1 MKIMASD
8 PITSQQIDG
17 EQWKQWETSLSWAP
31 KSLQM
36 VTSAMKLKDACS
48 LEDKLCQIRQ
58 HIKKQRCYFASK
70 GLYSQSYSFS
80 SSHVWMWE
88 EGWVLKNWCFWT
100 VVLEK
105 TLESPLDCKEIQPI
119 HPKRDQSWVF
129 LVRNDVEAETQIL
142 WPPDGKCWLIGKDPN
157 AGKDWGRRRKGRQRM
172 RWLDGIIN
180 SMDMGLSRLWEFV
193 MDREAWHAVILGS
206 QRVGHD

>member
-100 VVLEK
+100 VVLKK
-105 TLESPLDCKEIQPI
+105 TLEIPLDSTEIKSVNPKGNQPLI
-119 HPKRDQSWVF
+119 FPWTVWK
-129 LVRNDVEAETQIL
+129 
-142 WPPDGKCWLIGKDPN
+142 GKKKWHWK
-157 AGKDWGRRRKGRQRM
+157 M
-172 RWLDGIIN
+172 N
-180 SMDMGLSRLWEFV
+180 SPGW
-193 MDREAWHAVILGS
+193 
-206 QRVGHD
+206 